1 MLKGFRQNFS
11 KQLGTLIFLA
21 ALAFFI
27 GVIFLP
33 AVYVLS
39 FVAKARDIFTP
50 EIINAVAASFIISLI
65 VTFIDL
71 IFGLPLAWIIT
82 RSKSKFI
89 KLFDSLIDLSLV
101 IPTAALGFSVYLYW
115 GSKYGLAYLLGLDT
129 GLLSKGPLLIIL
141 LHVVFTLPYMIRSI
155 GAAISKI
162 DLSYEQAAITLGA
175 NPFTIFRTIFLPL
188 FKDGIIVGSILSF
201 TRSLSETGATMMVA
215 GVFVSAPVLI
225 VSLKQSGQ
233 IPLAAGASIIMIL
246 SAVIIL
252 FLSKLLLGQKAIT
265 LEKVYPR
272 LEKSLLKFK
281 SLRNWI
287 LAVFFIFII
296 FLPTIYLLI
305 FNLANFKILL
315 SSLLL
320 KSILISFALALA
332 ATFIN
337 IFFAAPIAYY
347 ISRNKFRL
355 GFFLDSLNDV
365 VLLVPTSALGLSL
378 VLFWRNFISQEYLIL
393 LLTHLSFTFPLLVK
407 PLTMAFKNIPATLED
422 AACTLG
428 ASKSRVFISILVPLI
443 KPALIAGAI
452 MAFMRSLSET
462 GATLA
467 VSDKIKTI
475 PILIVDLVNQNNL
488 NEAGFVAAVLFV
500 IALTFLFIL
509 KTNKFS
515 KE

>member
-1 MLKGFRQNFS
+1 MQRGIKKYLI
-11 KQLGTLIFLA
+11 KQLGSLIFLIA
-21 ALAFFI
+21 IVFFI

-39 FVAKARDIFTP
+39 FATQAQNIFSP
-50 EIINAVAASFIISLI
+50 EIIKAVTVSFIISLI
-65 VTFIDL
+65 VTLIDL
-71 IFGLPLAWIIT
+71 VFGLPLAWIIV

-89 KLFDSLIDLSLV
+89 KFFDSLIDLSLV

-129 GLLSKGPLLIIL
+129 GLLSRGPLLIIL

-155 GAAISKI
+155 AAAISKI
-162 DLSYEQAAITLGA
+162 DLGYEQAAITLGA
-175 NPFTIFRTIFLPL
+175 NPFTIFRTVFLPL

-215 GVFVSAPVLI
+215 GAFVSAPILI
-225 VSLKQSGQ
+225 VSLKQTGQ
-233 IPLAAGASIIMIL
+233 IPLAAGASIIMIV
-246 SAVIIL
+246 SAIIIL
-252 FLSKLLLGQKAIT
+252 LLSKLLLGQKTIT

-272 LEKSLLKFK
+272 LENSLLKFK
-281 SLRNWI
+281 PLRNVI

-296 FLPTIYLLI
+296 FLPTVYLLVY
-305 FNLANFKILL
+305 NLTNFKVFLPGFL
-315 SSLLL
+315 FESLA
-320 KSILISFALALA
+320 ISFVLAAL

-337 IFFAAPIAYY
+337 LFFCAPIAYY
-347 ISRNKFRL
+347 IGRNKYGL
-355 GFFLDSLNDV
+355 GFLLDSLNEA

-378 VLFWRNFISQEYLIL
+378 VLFWRNFISGEFLIL
-393 LLTHLSFTFPLLVK
+393 ILTHLSFTFPLLVK
-407 PLTMAFKNIPATLED
+407 PLTVAFKNIPTTLED
-422 AACTLG
+422 AAYSLG
-428 ASKSRVFISILVPLI
+428 ASKSRTFFTILYPLI

-475 PILIVDLVNQNNL
+475 PILIVDLVNQNKL
-488 NEAGFVAAVLFV
+488 NEAGFVALCLFV
-500 IALTFLFIL
+500 IALVFLFVL
-509 KTNKFS
+509 KTNKYS
-515 KE
+515 KD